1 MKRED
6 IPVSA
11 ILFLIMLLMGLAV
24 GSFLNVCIYRIPEG
38 ESIFFPGSRCPHCG
52 KKIRFY
58 DNIPVLSFIILKGKC
73 RSCNSRISIQYP
85 VVELLTSFLF
95 LAAYWWHGLS
105 LGFVSTIVLGG
116 LLIIVFFVDLKH
128 RMIPDVITIPGILAG
143 LFLALFSPQIKM
155 VDAVLGL
162 VVGGGVFYLLAI
174 FGELLFKKE
183 SMGGGDIKLA
193 AMLGA
198 FLGWQKLFL
207 IFFLSA
213 FLGSVVGILAIHLSS
228 KVKEHR
234 TIPFGPFLALASFAA
249 LFWGEGL
256 INAYLSIFS
265 GL

>member
-1 MKRED
+1 MSV
-6 IPVSA
+6 IIIFT
-11 ILFLIMLLMGLAV
+11 ILILGLAV

-38 ESIFFPGSRCPHCG
+38 KSIFFPGSHCPQCS

-58 DNIPVLSFIILKGKC
+58 DNIPVLSFILLRGKC
-73 RSCNSRISIQYP
+73 RFCGSRISIQYP
-85 VVELLTSFLF
+85 LVELLTAFLF
-95 LAAYWWHGLS
+95 IAAYLWQGLS
-105 LGFVSTIVLGG
+105 LGFVSTLVLGS
-116 LLIIVFFVDLKH
+116 LLIIVFFIDIKH
-128 RMIPDVITIPGILAG
+128 RIIPDVITLPGIVIG
-143 LFLALFSPQIKM
+143 LGFALISPQIKIL
-155 VDAVLGL
+155 DSFLGL
-162 VVGGGVFYLLAI
+162 LIGGGVLYLLAI
-174 FGELLFKKE
+174 LGELLFKKE

-213 FLGSVVGILAIHLSS
+213 FLGSIIGILAIQLSS

-249 LFWGEGL
+249 LFWGER
-256 INAYLSIFS
+256 IIKAYLDFFW